1 MHKKFHIAAYL
12 LLCLSFVWPAIKYH
26 QPEHASVI
34 NSDGLGYYSYLPAL
48 FIYNDVSWSFL
59 NDYEKDYRPFG
70 SFIREAPNGRKVNQY
85 FVGEAVLI
93 SPFFAIAHSIANVA
107 DGFSAPYQRAVLWA
121 TLFYV
126 CVALYLL
133 TLLLETYTTHRYVA
147 LLISAAILH
156 GTNLYTY
163 AVTEPSFS
171 HAYSFFAITLFLFA
185 LQRWAK
191 IKSKRYLFTAAVA
204 LGFIAIIRP
213 SNLMVLLV
221 VPFFLPHLLQQ
232 LKETAFSVLL
242 AAVSC
247 CAAVILIQPLCWHW
261 QTGLWIVDAYTT
273 ATFNFSSPELFN
285 VLFSFKKGWWV
296 YTPLAALSLGGF
308 YALFKVYGW
317 RSMWLLAY
325 VLLNLYVVS
334 SWSVWHYG
342 SCFGQRAFVEMYAVL
357 AMLLGVWFNFLKQ
370 FTGKVVLATVILLC
384 VGLNQVQAR
393 QYSIGIIHPQ
403 KMDRELYFT
412 TFLKTG
418 DKYRNLVQEDLKNCA
433 ELKICK
439 TLFTDTNCKTHL
451 VKVDSINATPACIKI
466 EGSFTCSNKNTN
478 AYLCVQLLHDAKVLR
493 TERVYFFKFSR
504 RGVESSQ
511 LRHQFMANKH
521 TIKSN
526 ALRYFVVDVERDIS
540 LNALNAELCSN

>member
-12 LLCLSFVWPAIKYH
+12 LLSLSLVWPAIKYH
-26 QPEHASVI
+26 QPEYASVI

-48 FIYNDVSWSFL
+48 FIYNDASWSFL
-59 NDYEKDYRPFG
+59 NDYEKNYRPIG
-70 SFIREAPNGRKVNQY
+70 NFIREAPNGRKVNQY

-93 SPFFAIAHSIANVA
+93 APFFAVAHVTANVA
-107 DGFSAPYQRAVLWA
+107 DGFSAPYQRAVLWS

-133 TLLLETYTTHRYVA
+133 TLLVEAYITHRYAA
-147 LLISAAILH
+147 LLISAAVLH

-213 SNLMVLLV
+213 SNLLVLLT
-221 VPFFLPHLLQQ
+221 VPFFLPHLFQQ

-242 AAVSC
+242 VAVSC
-247 CAAVILIQPLCWHW
+247 CVAVVLIQPLCWHW
-261 QTGLWIVDAYTT
+261 QTGLWVVDAYTT

-285 VLFSFKKGWWV
+285 VLVSFKKGWWV
-296 YTPLAALSLGGF
+296 YTPLAAVSLGGF
-308 YALFKVYGW
+308 YALFKVYGV
-317 RSMWLLAY
+317 RSMWLFAY
-325 VLLNLYVVS
+325 VFLNLYVIS

-342 SCFGQRAFVEMYAVL
+342 SCFGQRAFVESYAVL
-357 AMLLGVWFNFLKQ
+357 AVLLGVWFSFLKQ
-370 FTGKVVLATVILLC
+370 FSSKVVLATMVVLC

-403 KMDRELYFT
+403 KMDRELYFA

-418 DKYRNLVQEDLKNCA
+418 YKYRNLVQEELKHCA
-433 ELKICK
+433 ELKISK
-439 TLFTDTNCKTHL
+439 TLFTNTDYEAHL
-451 VKVDSINATPACIKI
+451 IKGVSINATSACIKV
-466 EGSFTCSNKNTN
+466 EGNFICSNKSTN
-478 AYLCVQLLHDAKVLR
+478 AYLCVQLLHDAQVLR

-504 RGVESSQ
+504 KGVESSQ
-511 LRHQFMANKH
+511 LRHQFMLNKH
-521 TIKSN
+521 TISTN
-526 ALRYFVVDVERDIS
+526 AIRYFLVDVEQEIS
-540 LNALNAELCSN
+540 LNTLRAEVCCN

>member
-12 LLCLSFVWPAIKYH
+12 LLCLSLIWPAIKYH

-48 FIYNDVSWSFL
+48 FIYNDASWVFL
-59 NDYEKDYRPFG
+59 KDYEKNYRPIG
-70 SFIREAPNGRKVNQY
+70 NFIREAPNGSKVNQY

-93 SPFFAIAHSIANVA
+93 SPFFAVAHVTANVA
-107 DGFSAPYQRAVLWA
+107 DGFSAPYQRAVLWS

-133 TLLLETYTTHRYVA
+133 TLLVETYTTHRYGA

-185 LQRWAK
+185 IQRWAK

-204 LGFIAIIRP
+204 LGFIVIIRP
-213 SNLMVLLV
+213 SNLLVLV
-221 VPFFLPHLLQQ
+221 AVPFFLPHLIQQ

-242 AAVSC
+242 AAVSS
-247 CAAVILIQPLCWHW
+247 CAAVVLIQPLCWHW

-285 VLFSFKKGWWV
+285 VLVSFKKGWWV

-308 YALFKVYGW
+308 YALFKVFGW
-317 RSMWLLAY
+317 RSIWLLAY
-325 VLLNLYVVS
+325 VFLNLYVIS

-342 SCFGQRAFVEMYAVL
+342 SCFGQRAFVESYAVL
-357 AMLLGVWFNFLKQ
+357 AVLLGVWFNFLKQ
-370 FTGKVVLATVILLC
+370 FSGKVVLAAMVLLC
-384 VGLNQVQAR
+384 VGLNQMQAR

-403 KMDRELYFT
+403 KMDRELYFA
-412 TFLKTG
+412 TFLKKG
-418 DKYRNLVQEDLKNCA
+418 SKYRNLVQEELKHCA

-439 TLFTDTNCKTHL
+439 PLFSDTNCKTL
-451 VKVDSINATPACIKI
+451 LIKEVEINTTPACIKV
-466 EGSFTCSNKNTN
+466 EGNFTCSNKNTD
-478 AYLCVQLLHDAKVLR
+478 AYLCVQLLHDDKVLR

-511 LRHQFMANKH
+511 MRHQFMLNNQVIS
-521 TIKSN
+521 TN
-526 ALRYFVVDVERDIS
+526 AIRYFVVDVEQEIS
-540 LNALNAELCSN
+540 LDALHVELCSN

>member
-1 MHKKFHIAAYL
+1 MHKKLHIAAYFL
-12 LLCLSFVWPAIKYH
+12 LSLSLVWPAVKYH

-48 FIYNDVSWSFL
+48 FIYHDASWLFL
-59 NDYEKDYRPFG
+59 NDYEKNYRPIG
-70 SFIREAPNGRKVNQY
+70 NFIREAPNGRNVNQY

-93 SPFFAIAHSIANVA
+93 SPFFAIAHSTANVA
-107 DGFSAPYQRAVLWA
+107 DGFSAPYQRAVLWS

-133 TLLLETYTTHRYVA
+133 TLLVETYTTNRYAA

-171 HAYSFFAITLFLFA
+171 HAYSFFAITLFLYA

-191 IKSKRYLFTAAVA
+191 IKSKRFLFTAAVA

-213 SNLMVLLV
+213 SNLLVLIA
-221 VPFFLPHLLQQ
+221 VPFFLPHLFQQ
-232 LKETAFSVLL
+232 LKETTLSVLL
-242 AAVSC
+242 VAVSC
-247 CAAVILIQPLCWHW
+247 CVAVVLIQPLCWHW

-285 VLFSFKKGWWV
+285 VLISFKKGWWV

-308 YALFKVYGW
+308 YALFKVCGL
-317 RSMWLLAY
+317 RSMCLLAY
-325 VLLNLYVVS
+325 VFLNLYVIS

-342 SCFGQRAFVEMYAVL
+342 SCFGQRAFVESYAVL
-357 AMLLGVWFNFLKQ
+357 AILLGVWFSFLKQ
-370 FTGKVVLATVILLC
+370 FSSKAFLATMVVLC

-403 KMDRELYFT
+403 KMDKELYFT

-418 DKYRNLVQEDLKNCA
+418 DKYRNLVQEELKHCA
-433 ELKICK
+433 ELKTCK
-439 TLFTDTNCKTHL
+439 TLFTDTGGETHL
-451 VKVDSINATPACIKI
+451 IKEVEINATPSCIKM
-466 EGSFTCSNKNTN
+466 EGTFTCSNKNTD
-478 AYLCVQLLHDAKVLR
+478 AYLCVQLLQDAQVLR

-511 LRHQFMANKH
+511 WSHQFMLNRH
-521 TIKSN
+521 TISAN
-526 ALRYFVVDVERDIS
+526 AIRYFVVDVEQEIS
-540 LNALNAELCSN
+540 LNALHADVCSN